1 MRPVVNGL
9 AESYG
14 NEVEFWGFNIASEEG
29 QAWAR
34 HYNLLGHPAYLLL
47 DARGEE
53 RWRAVGVIPSEMIEV
68 ELKTVLP

>member
-14 NEVEFWGFNIASEEG
+14 DEVEFWSFNIASDEG
-29 QAWAR
+29 QAWAS
-34 HYNLLGHPAYLLL
+34 HYNLRGHPAYLLL
-47 DARGEE
+47 DAQGEE
-53 RWRAVGVIPSEMIEV
+53 RWRAVGVFPREMIEA